1 MDLEDPIFRKIIDQS
16 DRFYRIAYSYVKNE
30 QDAMDVVQDVAYK
43 ALKHLG
49 KLNNPEYA
57 ETWLFRVTIN
67 TSLDLLRKQKREQ
80 PGLPLIEEGI
90 DDDYGK
96 LAVSEALGLLD
107 EQSRAII
114 ILRYMEDKTFQ
125 QIAEILR
132 KNINTVKAINY
143 RALKTLKLELS
154 KEVRNDDRK

>member
-1 MDLEDPIFRKIIDQS
+1 
-16 DRFYRIAYSYVKNE
+16 
-30 QDAMDVVQDVAYK
+30 MDVVQDVACK

-67 TSLDLLRKQKREQ
+67 TSLDLLRKRKREQ
-80 PGLPLIEEGI
+80 PGLPLIEESV
-90 DDDYGK
+90 DDNYEK
-96 LAVSEALGLLD
+96 LSISEVLGLLD
-107 EQSRAII
+107 EQSRAVV

-125 QIAEILR
+125 QISEILR

-143 RALKTLKLELS
+143 RALKTLRLELS
-154 KEVRNDDRK
+154 KEVKNNDRK